1 MKNKYN
7 KPILAS
13 IFLPLFLLFS
23 GYKSLVVS
31 EQGLKSS
38 HLDILNTS
46 TYSLLNGIVE
56 RHDYSK
62 IVDLTFPALDT
73 EAGKLVAVLQQKYGS
88 SISNFKIYEFG
99 MYAPSVYAGKSL
111 EFEQAFSDFDA
122 QYSGASGDPYLL
134 IARQLQGSGISMRF
148 KVKLKLPFQAPLTVA
163 AQATLESD
171 FAEICE
177 DAIDD
182 AYSGTSALVGLA
194 EAAGIEKLTKILN
207 NWSPGQTLPQ
217 DNLDEL
223 LDAKGFSAF
232 PVACQGIE
240 LDPSQVSSN
249 RSVQDYAGVLI
260 PTQVGTP
267 GANRPNLRSGK
278 MKMADFLDQQADALA
293 QSMGLLPGMNVQFI
307 LTSDNNYGTS
317 DWSAAESTFNQHS
330 GFTLWLNFSA
340 ELKDGKLVCKEVF
353 VGGELNATDAEID
366 QILQEKKDKYTSQG
380 NEQIAKIPWS
390 AHDNWLFKKNGAD
403 FAYNYQPVFGFG
415 VTCGV
420 IDAVIEQ
427 FNLIAFLG
435 QLAVEA
441 GKYIFAT
448 HCENIATSLNFIA
461 DYILYSSAL
470 EKKLKLTAEKINRQ
484 AKKIKADLQLIN
496 GLWETLKNF
505 DPVTFVKEF
514 VEDLKKTFGII
525 FGPDDR
531 ERGYTI
537 GKAIGD
543 LVIEWVTAGVG
554 KATNV
559 LFKRFGDAIRNGPK
573 GIKSTIDDAIV
584 GNETRK
590 SNCRSLLGC
599 FVAGTLVSTPLGGI
613 PIEQF
618 NPEPPVR
625 LEASTSFSL
634 AAGDKFSKSLVV
646 DQGVWAYAPP
656 AQDSSDWIDIDYE
669 TEITPENWRWLK
681 FAYTKP
687 DSSISQVYLRRPLW
701 WMDKHQAN
709 QSGDQV
715 FLSLPDMGIRGLGRL
730 EAIFPSYL
738 DTRLVPVQREGD
750 FVVQAIT
757 GFFTHESTDV
767 WDFYFSELE
776 EPISCTYNHPF
787 YSLDRHKYIAAG
799 ELAIGERIKS
809 RDDSSAKFLLKKFSK
824 EKCGWVYNIEVWREH
839 NYLIGERQ
847 FLVHNGCF
855 YIPDLDEWV
864 KKPLIWMIKFEQRGK
879 PYKYKGKLHNYEDYY
894 DEYGFPDFSKYAVK
908 SYTFEFDE
916 LTGESVSDFKL
927 VNEKVFGK
935 KSYNAHEQDY
945 KDYTWHHHQNGRTLF
960 LIPKELNSN
969 VKHTGGAA
977 VIRYNKAQGKN
988 GNKIYF
994 P

>member
-1 MKNKYN
+1 MKNKLH

-13 IFLPLFLLFS
+13 FFLPLLLLFS
-23 GYKSLVVS
+23 VYKPLGVN
-31 EQGLKSS
+31 EQGLKTTHFDFLKASS
-38 HLDILNTS
+38 YAVLNS
-46 TYSLLNGIVE
+46 VVE

-88 SISNFKIYEFG
+88 SISNFKVYEFG

-122 QYSGASGDPYLL
+122 QYSGASGNPYLL

-148 KVKLKLPFQAPLTVA
+148 KVKLKLPFQAPLTAA

-194 EAAGIEKLTKILN
+194 EAAGIEKLTKILT

-249 RSVQDYAGVLI
+249 RSVKDYAGVLI
-260 PTQVGTP
+260 PTQAGTP

-278 MKMADFLDQQADALA
+278 MKMADFLDQQADALTEA
-293 QSMGLLPGMNVQFI
+293 MGLLSGMSIQFI

-317 DWSAAESTFNQHS
+317 DWSAAESTFNQQS

-340 ELKDGKLVCKEVF
+340 ELKDGKLICKEVF

-366 QILQEKKDKYTSQG
+366 QILQEKKDKYASQG

-390 AHDNWLFKKNGAD
+390 AHDNWLFKKNGTD

-420 IDAVIEQ
+420 VDAVVEQ

-505 DPVTFVKEF
+505 DPVAFVKEF
-514 VEDLKKTFGII
+514 IEDLKKTFGII

-537 GKAIGD
+537 GKTIGD

-584 GNETRK
+584 GNEKRK
-590 SNCRSLLGC
+590 SECRSYLGC
-599 FVAGTLVSTPLGGI
+599 FVAGTLVSTPLGTI

-618 NPEPPVR
+618 SPEPPTR
-625 LEASTSFSL
+625 LEASTSFSF
-634 AAGDKFSKSLVV
+634 AAGDELKNTLAV

-687 DSSISQVYLRRPLW
+687 DSSISQVYLRRSLW
-701 WMDKHQAN
+701 WMVKHQAN

-730 EAIFPSYL
+730 EAILPSYL
-738 DTRLVPVQREGD
+738 DTRKVPVQREGD
-750 FVVQAIT
+750 FVVSPVT

-767 WDFYFSELE
+767 WDFYFTGLK
-776 EPISCTYNHPF
+776 EPVSGTSNHPF
-787 YSLDRHKYIAAG
+787 YSLDRKKYVAAG
-799 ELAIGERIKS
+799 DLTIGEEIKNREGS
-809 RDDSSAKFLLKKFSK
+809 GVQFLLKRGSK
-824 EKCGWVYNIEVWREH
+824 EKTRWVYNIEVWRRH
-839 NYLIGERQ
+839 NYLISESQ
-847 FLVHNGCF
+847 LLVHNAC
-855 YIPDLDEWV
+855 YYTPDLDEWV
-864 KKPLIWMIKFEQRGK
+864 KKRPIQIKNFDKRGK
-879 PYKYKGKLHNYEDYY
+879 TVKHGKYNVPF
-894 DEYGFPDFSKYAVK
+894 DEYGFPDFSEYAKK
-908 SYTFEFDE
+908 SVTFDYDE
-916 LTGESVSDFKL
+916 LVGENGVDFRKA
-927 VNEKVFGK
+927 NFEVFGK
-935 KSYNAHEQDY
+935 KTDDAHLTHFPNH
-945 KDYTWHHHQNGRTLF
+945 TWHHHQDTRTLLLVPRDLNTASF
-960 LIPKELNSN
+960 GGIP
-969 VKHTGGAA
+969 HTGGAA
-977 VIRYNKAQGKN
+977 IIRYNRGKSD
-988 GNKIYF
+988 KIEF
-994 P
+994 K